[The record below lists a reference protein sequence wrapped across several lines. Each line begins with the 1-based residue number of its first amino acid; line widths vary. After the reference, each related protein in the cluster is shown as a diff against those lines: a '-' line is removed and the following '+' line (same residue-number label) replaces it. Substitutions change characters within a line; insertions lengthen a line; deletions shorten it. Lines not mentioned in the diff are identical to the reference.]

1 MLTLLFV
8 APVVAMLVS
17 DTHWQNRIHR
27 YAPMDAGLG
36 IQSTRDLAA
45 LPIGQWHGVALLA
58 GYARAPWRRAV

>member
-1 MLTLLFV
+1 
-8 APVVAMLVS
+8 VS

-27 YAPMDAGLG
+27 YAPMDAGLA

-58 GYARAPWRRAV
+58 TYALVAVTAGGLTLLLRDATRTPS